1 MTDNPKPKPEPKEL
15 VLPDSSYQPSKAE
28 MLETVGFN
36 GTLEQIAKALFRPVK
51 IRRVKNW
58 KRQG

>member
-1 MTDNPKPKPEPKEL
+1 
-15 VLPDSSYQPSKAE
+15 

-36 GTLEQIAKALFRPVK
+36 GTLEQISKALFRPVR